1 VPEGIHADAHPVRSQ
16 YVFSSSFLRFLPLH
30 LCPAFIESWPAAVP
44 ILNVDKRPFALLCAY
59 NASDATKRYLEGH
72 ELSYLR
78 AIGVIILS
86 AVLKR
91 RMILADKAKS
101 LFISNISH
109 ELRTPLHGILAAA
122 ELLADTGLAPTQ
134 VSFLQTVQACGTS
147 LVETVNH
154 VLDFTKLSGN
164 TRSGGVDT
172 TIRRS
177 RVDMMQLIE
186 EAVEG
191 SWIGHQAR
199 MSAMESEIG
208 SVYAP
213 PKAVVGGADKHVEA
227 VIDIG
232 RRAGGWLLKCEKG
245 GIRRVLMNIFGN
257 SLKFTTVGSV
267 YKVG

>member
-1 VPEGIHADAHPVRSQ
+1 M
-16 YVFSSSFLRFLPLH
+16 
-30 LCPAFIESWPAAVP
+30 
-44 ILNVDKRPFALLCAY
+44 
-59 NASDATKRYLEGH
+59 RYLEGH

-91 RMILADKAKS
+91 RMILADKAKG

-122 ELLADTGLAPTQ
+122 ELLADTPLTPSQT
-134 VSFLQTVQACGTS
+134 SFLQTVRACGTS

-164 TRSGGVDT
+164 TRSGGVDG
-172 TIRRS
+172 TIGRS

-191 SWIGHQAR
+191 CWIGHKAR
-199 MSAMESEIG
+199 MSAIESDIG

-213 PKAVVGGADKHVEA
+213 PPPGSSGASDAGIQNHVET
-227 VIDIG
+227 VVDIG
-232 RRAGGWLLKCEKG
+232 RRAGGWVVKCEKG
-245 GIRRVLMNIFGN
+245 GIRRVLMNILGN
-257 SLKFTTVGSV
+257 SLKFTTVSENVPG
-267 YKVG
+267 